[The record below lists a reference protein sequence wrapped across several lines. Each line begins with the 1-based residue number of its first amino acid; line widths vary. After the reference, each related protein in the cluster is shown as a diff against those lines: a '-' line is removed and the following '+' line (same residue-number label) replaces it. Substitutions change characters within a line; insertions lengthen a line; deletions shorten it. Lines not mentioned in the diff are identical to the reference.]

1 MSLRRPTDLDT
12 LRNANGDVAFAT
24 AFGTLIGGAFLVGFI
39 QSLGGSV
46 FWINFVSAIPSLF
59 GVLQI
64 PGAIWGRSFTSY
76 KKFVLPFGASWRL
89 LHLPLVALPIL
100 ALSHQWKLGVLVACV
115 GLAWALIPIGTPIY
129 NDWMAELV
137 PANSR
142 GYFFGRRHAISTMVA
157 AVVGIIGALFLDG
170 FRASNQQDLGFCVIF
185 GLGVTCAALS
195 MFFFCRMK
203 DLVREHPIKQNVV
216 EGLKAIGTPFRDR
229 EFRKVLI
236 FLGVAGI
243 GQTLSGNLFP
253 AFGLATLHLS
263 YRVIQG
269 AVLMQAVGTIVGA
282 RLWGYVSD
290 KYGNKPV
297 LAMSGL
303 ALALNPIP
311 WMLCVPGKDMYNTIL
326 LLSTHIVMGFSWSGI
341 ALCQFNLILATARAE
356 DRANYLGA
364 GMTVSALIGGVS
376 PLLGAALFTQMG
388 SFSSEVMA
396 YKFVFGIV
404 VLLRVLAVFFLVPVK
419 ERGSVSLA
427 TTLRDLRTVT
437 PRGFRAIRTLNRGA
451 DIATRETAIRSVATD
466 RVHMAADEVIKAL
479 HDPLPRVRRQAAAAL
494 ARLDDPRAVEE
505 LIHQLDEHPA
515 LVEEETIEALG
526 AIGDSRAFPLLVKY
540 LSSPSSILRRA
551 AARGLGRVGR
561 RDPDSPATANAA
573 SALIRSVRDD
583 SDPDLRRAALQALRS
598 IGSGEAMGGMVAA
611 PVIAQ
616 ALLDPQ
622 PSVRVAAA
630 EAVSELGLKQAAPL
644 LRQSLLEFRD
654 EAASEVA
661 YALGA
666 SGGIEDLALI
676 LEEARQ
682 SVSIITRRRCLLGV
696 ARLLGV
702 EAEAY
707 RLLLMEGVARD
718 GAFAELRKRYR
729 RRPEVVRA
737 LNLFVAGEE
746 ALALNEL
753 SDLSPL
759 LAKLAAHP
767 SSELFLI
774 AVLIL

>member
-1 MSLRRPTDLDT
+1 
-12 LRNANGDVAFAT
+12 
-24 AFGTLIGGAFLVGFI
+24 
-39 QSLGGSV
+39 
-46 FWINFVSAIPSLF
+46 
-59 GVLQI
+59 
-64 PGAIWGRSFTSY
+64 
-76 KKFVLPFGASWRL
+76 
-89 LHLPLVALPIL
+89 
-100 ALSHQWKLGVLVACV
+100 
-115 GLAWALIPIGTPIY
+115 
-129 NDWMAELV
+129 
-137 PANSR
+137 
-142 GYFFGRRHAISTMVA
+142 
-157 AVVGIIGALFLDG
+157 
-170 FRASNQQDLGFCVIF
+170 
-185 GLGVTCAALS
+185 
-195 MFFFCRMK
+195 
-203 DLVREHPIKQNVV
+203 
-216 EGLKAIGTPFRDR
+216 
-229 EFRKVLI
+229 
-236 FLGVAGI
+236 
-243 GQTLSGNLFP
+243 
-253 AFGLATLHLS
+253 
-263 YRVIQG
+263 
-269 AVLMQAVGTIVGA
+269 
-282 RLWGYVSD
+282 
-290 KYGNKPV
+290 
-297 LAMSGL
+297 
-303 ALALNPIP
+303 
-311 WMLCVPGKDMYNTIL
+311 
-326 LLSTHIVMGFSWSGI
+326 
-341 ALCQFNLILATARAE
+341 
-356 DRANYLGA
+356 
-364 GMTVSALIGGVS
+364 
-376 PLLGAALFTQMG
+376 
-388 SFSSEVMA
+388 
-396 YKFVFGIV
+396 
-404 VLLRVLAVFFLVPVK
+404 
-419 ERGSVSLA
+419 
-427 TTLRDLRTVT
+427 
-437 PRGFRAIRTLNRGA
+437 LNRGA